1 MSLQNRIVGNSV
13 MRTATCFVI
22 VILFYFCSSLS
33 LKAGDYEK
41 AFEALE
47 KGDYKTAAFYLSFF
61 ASNGDTVAQYNMG
74 LLYRDGL
81 GVEKN
86 PTVALSW
93 FYLAAQQQHML
104 SNYAIAKLM
113 DRHKNLT
120 DKKGRKLHFL
130 KEAAFLGHAIAP
142 LEIGNFYY
150 LRQETP
156 YDLVRAMV
164 WWILSSDR
172 NAPGAVETI
181 SSISPK
187 LNQNQMQQVSIK
199 LADCDNQTYRECLAD
214 F

>member
-113 DRHKNLT
+113 DRHKNLI